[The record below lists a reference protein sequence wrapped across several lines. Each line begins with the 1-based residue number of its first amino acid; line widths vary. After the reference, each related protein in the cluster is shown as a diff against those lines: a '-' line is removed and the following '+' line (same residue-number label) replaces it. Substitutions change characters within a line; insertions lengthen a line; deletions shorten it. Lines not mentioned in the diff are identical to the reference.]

1 MFYRYSHPLPVFNL
15 KYSSW
20 RVSFLDPDQILMVM
34 CFVPFTVVPR
44 DPRAAFASF
53 SNVGG
58 FRCGFRNSCFEKTSS
73 LVYIAWKTY
82 QTRKVTGM
90 RPKTCAMWISHASKR
105 ENEGLEGTRDLLLER
120 GSSATEEE

>member
-1 MFYRYSHPLPVFNL
+1 MFYRHSHPLPVFNL

-34 CFVPFTVVPR
+34 CFVPLFPATRVCLFLEP
-44 DPRAAFASF
+44 
-53 SNVGG
+53 VGG

-105 ENEGLEGTRDLLLER
+105 ENEGLEGTRDLER
-120 GSSATEEE
+120 GSSSSATEEE